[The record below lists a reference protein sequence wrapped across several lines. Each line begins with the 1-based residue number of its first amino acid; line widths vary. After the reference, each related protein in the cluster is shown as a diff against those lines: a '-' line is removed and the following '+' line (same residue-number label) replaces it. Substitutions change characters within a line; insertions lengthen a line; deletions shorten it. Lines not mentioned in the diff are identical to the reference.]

1 MATFIALTNF
11 TQQGIQNFK
20 VSPDRVDQF
29 KAMAQKAGVTIKQI
43 YWTMGSF
50 DAVTILDAPDD
61 KTATALM
68 LSLASLGNVR
78 TQTLRAFDASEIRE
92 IISKVPS

>member
-1 MATFIALTNF
+1 MATFIALTSF
-11 TQQGIQNFK
+11 TQQGVQNFK
-20 VSPDRVDQF
+20 VSPDRADQF

-61 KTATALM
+61 KAATAVM

-78 TQTLRAFDASEIRE
+78 TQTLRAFDASEIKE
-92 IISKVPS
+92 IISNVPN